1 MTMILF
7 HFLLILRKHNT
18 KYAKQKTTNMAK
30 VVVVFPDVLL
40 FVMKV
45 DRRSEVHQES
55 DVHQTV
61 DEIVD
66 HRVRTVIVDIM
77 VELGLG
83 EKFPCTNVKY
93 AISEDEIPLEV
104 DTVPVGTEDHGKH
117 DGSGLN
123 NVARLCAIQYPQVDV
138 VLEPIL
144 GCHIP
149 IRYCYNR
156 VHRKKGLI
164 NIDCSDS
171 VKLLGLFVSSGLV
184 TLASRNHKNLL
195 CNKDLER
202 LEYNL

>member
-7 HFLLILRKHNT
+7 HFLLILRKHNA

-66 HRVRTVIVDIM
+66 HRARTVIVDIM

-83 EKFPCTNVKY
+83 EEFPRANV
-93 AISEDEIPLEV
+93 
-104 DTVPVGTEDHGKH
+104 
-117 DGSGLN
+117 
-123 NVARLCAIQYPQVDV
+123 
-138 VLEPIL
+138 
-144 GCHIP
+144 
-149 IRYCYNR
+149 
-156 VHRKKGLI
+156 
-164 NIDCSDS
+164 
-171 VKLLGLFVSSGLV
+171 
-184 TLASRNHKNLL
+184 
-195 CNKDLER
+195 
-202 LEYNL
+202 